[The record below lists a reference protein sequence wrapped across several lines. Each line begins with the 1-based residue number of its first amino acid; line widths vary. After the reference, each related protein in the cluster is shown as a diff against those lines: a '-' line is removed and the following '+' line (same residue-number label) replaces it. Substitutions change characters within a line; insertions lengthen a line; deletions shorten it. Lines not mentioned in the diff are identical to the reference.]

1 MAVYSAPALILY
13 NGQPVLQATRVDHT
27 IDTGNKDVITM
38 LLGRAG
44 FTAGPLSATLSISNA
59 VPADGPEFDWYAIAA
74 AQVEIALDFKMGGR
88 VVSMRGDIR
97 SVKSSSQ
104 AEGTPNGIDFEYSA
118 TILAIA

>member
-59 VPADGPEFDWYAIAA
+59 VPADGPEFDW
-74 AQVEIALDFKMGGR
+74 
-88 VVSMRGDIR
+88 
-97 SVKSSSQ
+97 
-104 AEGTPNGIDFEYSA
+104 
-118 TILAIA
+118 